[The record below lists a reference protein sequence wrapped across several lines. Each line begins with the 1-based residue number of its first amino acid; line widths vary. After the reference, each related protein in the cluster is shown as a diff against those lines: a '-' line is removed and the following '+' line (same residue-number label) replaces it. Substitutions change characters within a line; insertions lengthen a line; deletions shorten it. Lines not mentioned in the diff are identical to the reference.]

1 MDLESLGK
9 DPIRPDQPNGQ
20 DVRYDPQFEE
30 LQAEMGKLSSPYGAG
45 SLDWAK
51 VVSLASEIL
60 TQKSKDITVASY
72 LAVGLIYTRQI
83 EGLSLGLKINR
94 DLLENYW
101 EGLYPAKSRLR
112 ARISAIEWWLE
123 KIEVA
128 LKLLEE
134 PVLSREQLERLKEN
148 LDGIEQ
154 LLQKYLEEPPTL
166 RPIREA
172 LDAFSVPSAEPE
184 KVQPPIPS
192 VEEKKEP
199 APRPTEAA
207 KPMASHQEAERT
219 VNEGLKQIREGAA
232 FLWQEDFSNPA
243 PYRWARIAAWI
254 SLVNIPPAGNGQ
266 TRIPPPPAQL
276 KNILNELRNK
286 GEHENL
292 LKGAEPRISQFIFW
306 LDLNRWV
313 AEALAHLGDRYQ
325 QAKEAVQQET
335 TVLIGRLPGLEDLSF
350 SDGTPFADAETKAWL
365 KEKAF
370 QTGLPG
376 EGLSALPETVSHAP
390 ENDGMEMELKEAQAL
405 VKKGNLLAAI
415 ERLQKRFQSSLSQKE
430 KFLWRLGF
438 SQLLTNSKQS
448 RLALPHLEQII
459 RDIDFYKLGEFD
471 PALAIRG
478 LKVVWIGFQ
487 AQVDQA
493 SKEKAA
499 ETLQHIAKLDPAEA
513 IRMGKL
519 N

>member
-9 DPIRPDQPNGQ
+9 EPIRPDQPNGQ
-20 DVRYDPQFEE
+20 EVRYDPQFEE

-45 SLDWAK
+45 SMDWAK

-60 TQKSKDITVASY
+60 AQKSKDITVASY

-83 EGLSLGLKINR
+83 EGLFLGLKINR

-112 ARISAIEWWLE
+112 ARVSAIEWWLE
-123 KIEVA
+123 KIESA
-128 LKLLEE
+128 LKLQEE
-134 PVLSREQLERLKEN
+134 TPLSQEQLDRLKEN

-154 LLQKYLEEPPTL
+154 LLQKYLEEPPSL

-184 KVQPPIPS
+184 MVQRPTPA
-192 VEEKKEP
+192 EEDKKEP

-207 KPMASHQEAERT
+207 KSMASPQDAERT
-219 VNEGLKQIREGAA
+219 VNEGLNQIREGAA
-232 FLWQEDFSNPA
+232 FLWEEDLSNPL

-254 SLVNIPPAGNGQ
+254 SLIDIPPASNGQ
-266 TRIPPPPAQL
+266 TRIPPPPTQL
-276 KNILNELRNK
+276 KNVLNELRNK
-286 GEHENL
+286 GESGNL
-292 LKGAEPRISQFIFW
+292 LKGAETRISQFIFW

-313 AEALAHLGDRYQ
+313 AEALTYLGEGYR

-335 TVLIGRLPGLEDLSF
+335 TALIYRFPGLEDLSF
-350 SDGTPFADAETKAWL
+350 SDGTPFADPDTKSWL
-365 KEKAF
+365 KENAF
-370 QTGLPG
+370 RTGLTVEEFP
-376 EGLSALPETVSHAP
+376 ALPETVSNAP
-390 ENDGMEMELKEAQAL
+390 EKEGMEKELKEAQAL

-430 KFLWRLGF
+430 KFLWRLGL
-438 SQLLTNSKQS
+438 SQLLASSKQS

-471 PALAIRG
+471 PPLAVRA
-478 LKVVWIGFQ
+478 LKVAWIGFLAQ
-487 AQVDQA
+487 ADQL

-499 ETLQHIAKLDPAEA
+499 ETLQRIAKLDPAEA
-513 IRMGKL
+513 IRMQK
-519 N
+519 